1 MSVINKML
9 RDLDSRRS
17 GAAGA
22 ITGQQSGMAGVS
34 SVKERNP
41 PEDGRM
47 SKMWRFLPLTLFLAI
62 GLLVAGW
69 WYLGADV
76 SMFLP
81 SRTMPVAN
89 PVSGPVAAP
98 ISVPVPQ
105 EVASES
111 PAPSVEPAS
120 VSLADSAAPAPGSKT
135 EALPMP
141 AVSKVESSLVVEE
154 MTPMPVVPSKV
165 VPAATAKTK
174 PSANSKPP
182 AAEPAKAPQAPVEL
196 AEMPASA
203 GVAAPVPI
211 RSPVSSAAPRASRLK
226 GAAKP
231 AESASAGVPPPSDQV
246 AALQVLAQAQSLW
259 SSGGRDAA
267 IDLMRKAVAL
277 AERSISP
284 ASEPAALSV
293 FASLVREL
301 TRMEL
306 LQGHVKDVWDLLVHL
321 EPVVAGQADLWAVRG
336 NAAQRL
342 AKHQDSASS
351 YQNALKLR
359 PGEPRWM
366 LGAAVSLAVQ
376 GQTGA
381 AAELAEKARS
391 SGVVNP
397 EVVAYLRQLGV
408 PLLER

>member
-34 SVKERNP
+34 SVRERHSS
-41 PEDGRM
+41 EDGHLSR
-47 SKMWRFLPLTLFLAI
+47 MWRFLPLTLFLVI

-76 SMFLP
+76 SLFLP
-81 SRTMPVAN
+81 SRTVPVAN
-89 PVSGPVAAP
+89 PASGPVAAP
-98 ISVPVPQ
+98 ISVPVQQ
-105 EVASES
+105 EVASEN
-111 PAPSVEPAS
+111 PAPFVEPAS
-120 VSLADSAAPAPGSKT
+120 VSLADSATPAPGVKT

-141 AVSKVESSLVVEE
+141 TASKVESSPIVED
-154 MTPMPVVPSKV
+154 MTLKPVAPSRMGT
-165 VPAATAKTK
+165 AATARVK
-174 PSANSKPP
+174 PGVSSKPR
-182 AAEPAKAPQAPVEL
+182 AAEPARTPQAPVEL
-196 AEMPASA
+196 AEIPASA
-203 GVAAPVPI
+203 GVAAPVPM
-211 RSPVSSAAPRASRLK
+211 RPPVSSAASRASRLK
-226 GAAKP
+226 ESAKP
-231 AESASAGVPPPSDQV
+231 AESASAGMPPPSDQV

-321 EPVVAGQADLWAVRG
+321 EPVIAGQADLWAVRG

-342 AKHQDSASS
+342 ARHQDSASS

-376 GQTGA
+376 GQTGT